1 MYTGLADQEAL
12 AKTDFLTN
20 PRALVG
26 VVLDGVKGGD
36 ARVKLLGEIAARYM
50 ETYLDADPPKL
61 PLTPHHTQI
70 VAMLIFSQFYEQREA
85 CAARGVRAAILQM
98 ATGEVRPL
106 QFPTPPRPSPALLSS
121 HALTALAPS
130 SRLLR
135 RASRS

>member
-36 ARVKLLGEIAARYM
+36 ARVRLLGEIAARYM

-85 CAARGVRAAILQM
+85 CAA
-98 ATGEVRPL
+98 
-106 QFPTPPRPSPALLSS
+106 PRTLIPEPS
-121 HALTALAPS
+121 
-130 SRLLR
+130 
-135 RASRS
+135 

>member
-61 PLTPHHTQI
+61 PLTPHHTQV
-70 VAMLIFSQFYEQREA
+70 VAMLIFAQFYEQREA
-85 CAARGVRAAILQM
+85 CAA
-98 ATGEVRPL
+98 PL
-106 QFPTPPRPSPALLSS
+106 TLIPEPS
-121 HALTALAPS
+121 
-130 SRLLR
+130 
-135 RASRS
+135 

>member
-36 ARVKLLGEIAARYM
+36 ARVRLLGEIAARYM

-85 CAARGVRAAILQM
+85 CAA
-98 ATGEVRPL
+98 PL
-106 QFPTPPRPSPALLSS
+106 TLIPEPS
-121 HALTALAPS
+121 
-130 SRLLR
+130 
-135 RASRS
+135 

>member
-61 PLTPHHTQI
+61 PLTPHHTQV
-70 VAMLIFSQFYEQREA
+70 VAMLIFAQFYEQREA
-85 CAARGVRAAILQM
+85 C
-98 ATGEVRPL
+98 
-106 QFPTPPRPSPALLSS
+106 
-121 HALTALAPS
+121 LAP
-130 SRLLR
+130 RTLIPEPP
-135 RASRS
+135 

>member
-61 PLTPHHTQI
+61 SRSYCNPPSSPSLAQPNTVSSILQRPLYSSVPPFAQL
-70 VAMLIFSQFYEQREA
+70 AEQRA
-85 CAARGVRAAILQM
+85 
-98 ATGEVRPL
+98 
-106 QFPTPPRPSPALLSS
+106 
-121 HALTALAPS
+121 
-130 SRLLR
+130 
-135 RASRS
+135 